1 MITFL
6 PSISTSKPL
15 CRAANDR
22 KSVEKVSYLTLNW
35 CIINRRAVILH
46 MHPIEKW
53 SIIQTNRQSQRKT
66 RRLQPL
72 NICGCPRSLQM
83 ALKHYMVDCLPL
95 WRVKSL
101 NNRRLFDRLTVCLC
115 ARRIIVQKAAFLT
128 GKKSYTRGWLGKL
141 IDQWSACF
149 RAALIWICPRCQRRC
164 GRHSWGQVI
173 AHGIK

>member
-95 WRVKSL
+95 WRAKSM
-101 NNRRLFDRLTVCLC
+101 NNRPLFDGMHSMT
-115 ARRIIVQKAAFLT
+115 ARRSIIHRLRVRYETFLT
-128 GKKSYTRGWLGKL
+128 DFRSL
-141 IDQWSACF
+141 SAWHKGLLF
-149 RAALIWICPRCQRRC
+149 E
-164 GRHSWGQVI
+164 GRKVVT
-173 AHGIK
+173 KED